1 MKTWPKVLIGI
12 AIALVVLLVVAY
24 FGMGYV
30 IYDKLGNVK
39 GSCDEHLANRPDNFA
54 LHPEWPAG
62 FDVTPYFM
70 TGYEAMKFPS
80 RDSGIEVAGWWIP
93 ASPPDPAA
101 RTVILVDGLGGCKNS
116 IAVLVPA
123 GMLWRNGFNVL
134 LIDLRDTG
142 DSTFQDG
149 RSTIGNEEYRDVL
162 GAWDWLVK
170 EKGIDPKRIGLFAN
184 SLGGANANY
193 AFSEEPR
200 IAALFLQSTFGNL
213 QQVLAA
219 ELTRAGYPTFLA
231 PGALVDGQHRH
242 RRQPVRPQPAGRRPQ
257 GCRPTHLHRAHP
269 GRHADQHRPERAVG
283 RGGPGG
289 RRERYNLVPGE
300 RRARADAG
308 SLPAG
313 VRAAAGGVLQAV
325 SGTIAVTNLTCGRG
339 WSGLC

>member
-1 MKTWPKVLIGI
+1 MKTWAKVLIGV
-12 AIALVVLLVVAY
+12 ATALVVLLIVAY
-24 FGMGYV
+24 LGMGYV
-30 IYDKLGNVK
+30 IYDKLSNVK

-54 LHPEWPAG
+54 LHPTWPAG

-70 TGYEAMKFPS
+70 SSYEAVKFPS
-80 RDSGIEVAGWWIP
+80 RQAGIEVAGWWIP
-93 ASPPDPAA
+93 ADPAA
-101 RTVILVDGLGGCKNS
+101 PAVILVDGLGGCKNS
-116 IAVLVPA
+116 IAVLTPA

-170 EKGIDPKRIGLFAN
+170 EKGFASGKIGLFAN

-200 IAALFLQSTFGNL
+200 VAALFLQSTFGNL

-231 PGALVDGQHRH
+231 PGALVSGSIVTGVNLFGHNPLDAIRKD
-242 RRQPVRPQPAGRRPQ
+242 AGRPVYIVH
-257 GCRPTHLHRAHP
+257 T
-269 GRHADQHRPERAVG
+269 
-283 RGGPGG
+283 
-289 RRERYNLVPGE
+289 
-300 RRARADAG
+300 RADTRIAINQ
-308 SLPAG
+308 SEQLAAAAKAAG
-313 VRAAAGGVLQAV
+313 VNVTTWFPENGEHVQTPAAYPQEFEQRLVGFFRGAL
-325 SGTIAVTNLTCGRG
+325 GR
-339 WSGLC
+339 

>member
-1 MKTWPKVLIGI
+1 MKTWSKVLIGI

-70 TGYEAMKFPS
+70 TGYESVKFPS

-93 ASPPDPAA
+93 AIPPDPAA

-149 RSTIGNEEYRDVL
+149 RSTIGNEEHRDVL

-170 EKGIDPKRIGLFAN
+170 EKGIDPKRIGLLAN

-193 AFSEEPR
+193 AFSAEPR

-213 QQVLAA
+213 QQIIAA
-219 ELTRAGYPTFLA
+219 ESRTQRLSDLPRPRRVGN
-231 PGALVDGQHRH
+231 GQHGH
-242 RRQPVRPQPAGRRPQ
+242 RRKPVRPQPGRRRPRGRRPAHIH
-257 GCRPTHLHRAHP
+257 CAHP
-269 GRHADQHRPERAVG
+269 RRHPDRYRPERTVG
-283 RGGPGG
+283 RSSPGG
-289 RRERYNLVPGE
+289 RRQRDHLVPGE

-308 SLPAG
+308 SLSRG
-313 VRAAAGGVLQAV
+313 VREAAGGILPGGADAINDHGNVPGAR
-325 SGTIAVTNLTCGRG
+325 I
-339 WSGLC
+339 